1 MVTSIVLT
9 GKYNIGMNSNKKI
22 KVDDQTLS
30 VEKDVPFIRYRFE
43 QYGEEEFAYINKIK
57 QQFCNSTHLVEL
69 KACENIDEVLSQLE
83 QNIQSVA
90 EYIYIDV
97 TEPEA
102 LNKHLDDSKIQL
114 MSKASQFK
122 IDRFMLKDKSTSLD
136 AVAANAIIADIKKK
150 TGIKENM
157 VGICSSPLSFSESA
171 CLTAVKA
178 RELMSLY
185 SPVSDMSL
193 PSANH
198 QCMNCCGCIRYMVVS
213 NDLETPA
220 DSKVG
225 VPKTKEPKANGE
237 PKEPKE
243 PKQPKAKAVN
253 AFGYGCFNL

>member
-1 MVTSIVLT
+1 
-9 GKYNIGMNSNKKI
+9 MNSSKKI
-22 KVDDQTLS
+22 KVDDQTLA

-43 QYGEEEFAYINKIK
+43 QYGVEEFTYINKIK
-57 QQFCNSTHLVEL
+57 QQFCNSTHLVEV
-69 KACENIDEVLSQLE
+69 KICENIDEVLSQLE
-83 QNIQSVA
+83 QNVQSVA

-102 LNKHLDDSKIQL
+102 LSKRLDDSKIQL
-114 MSKASQFK
+114 ILKARQFK

-185 SPVSDMSL
+185 SPVSDVSL

-213 NDLETPA
+213 NDLEAPA
-220 DSKVG
+220 DPKVG
-225 VPKTKEPKANGE
+225 VPKTKEPKAEKEN
-237 PKEPKE
+237 KEPKE
-243 PKQPKAKAVN
+243 PKQPKAKPVK